1 MNSEDAMKE
10 LRIRLSD
17 AQVEAIEAEIAA
29 GEAGSV
35 SELIGLALDR
45 YLAGPGVPDREE
57 MYRLALEADA
67 EADATG
73 KWYTADEVRAMSR
86 SSISRGSAED

>member
-1 MNSEDAMKE
+1 MKE

-17 AQVEAIEAEIAA
+17 AHVEAIKAEIAA

-35 SELIGLALDR
+35 SELIELALDR
-45 YLAGPGVPDREE
+45 YLAGPGMPSPEE
-57 MYRLALEADA
+57 MYRLALEAEA

-73 KWYTADEVRAMSR
+73 KWYTADEVRSFIRAATSR
-86 SSISRGSAED
+86 ESPDD